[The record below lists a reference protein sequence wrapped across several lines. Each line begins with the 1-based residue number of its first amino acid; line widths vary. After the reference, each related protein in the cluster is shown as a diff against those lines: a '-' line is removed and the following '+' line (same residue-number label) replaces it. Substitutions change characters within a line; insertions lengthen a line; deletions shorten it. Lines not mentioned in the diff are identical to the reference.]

1 MAREEWHLRLTSNCH
16 PTNTLEYTDKRRM
29 GGTLV
34 GVTHEPQSLKVI
46 QSLGLLPEEPGPLFF
61 RSNRINWYLY
71 LSRVRLYS
79 VGYFLLRTLAKDL
92 VVGRTLP
99 VWIPLSLSWVSGSF
113 LIPGTPSSA
122 YQQCF
127 VRVPPAVASIPL
139 ILPGVS
145 AEIFLIPVGITLRLC
160 FSRFQND

>member
-1 MAREEWHLRLTSNCH
+1 
-16 PTNTLEYTDKRRM
+16 M

-99 VWIPLSLSWVSGSF
+99 VWIPLSLS
-113 LIPGTPSSA
+113 
-122 YQQCF
+122 
-127 VRVPPAVASIPL
+127 
-139 ILPGVS
+139 
-145 AEIFLIPVGITLRLC
+145 
-160 FSRFQND
+160 